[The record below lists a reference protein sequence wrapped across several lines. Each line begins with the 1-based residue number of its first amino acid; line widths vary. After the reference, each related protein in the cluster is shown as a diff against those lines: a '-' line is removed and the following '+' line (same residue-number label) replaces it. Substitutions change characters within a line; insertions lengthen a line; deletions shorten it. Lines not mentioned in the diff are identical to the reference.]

1 MKLDSSDLSSEISK
15 LCFSKTIKLKIY
27 YVSLLINFIHYVDFL
42 KQVFQKLSVRFHR
55 SAYKRLSTK
64 FIQMCLTSPNS
75 RVGRTNQNNRC
86 AFVSRLIK
94 CNVHFLSLYCLGL
107 PVFHEI
113 CFEPFKI

>member
-1 MKLDSSDLSSEISK
+1 MKLDSSGLSSEISK

-27 YVSLLINFIHYVDFL
+27 VSDLINFIHYVDFL
-42 KQVFQKLSVRFHR
+42 KQVFQKLSVRFYR

-107 PVFHEI
+107 PVFHDI